1 MNSTRLFFSFLLCF
15 LLCTAARA
23 SEYTYSDDGSRVGFT
38 LKHLN
43 IITVEGVFK
52 DFAGHFEFDAESI
65 EDSSVELVIRT
76 ESLDSANSIRDSQLK
91 SRDYFWISK
100 YPEIT
105 FTSTAFGN
113 IRGNRFEVYGDLTIR
128 GKTVTAVF
136 ETRIL
141 TPLHEIVSGKPIRFS
156 AETYIHRKDFGL
168 GTGRWYDPITYITG
182 ETLKI
187 DLEVEGFQLPSVMAE
202 ASTSG
207 TLSFSSAADL

>member
-1 MNSTRLFFSFLLCF
+1 MNSFVASILFFSVLLHSGPSM
-15 LLCTAARA
+15 AA
-23 SEYTYSDDGSRVGFT
+23 EYGYDHDGSRVSFT

-43 IITVEGVFK
+43 IITVEGQFK
-52 DFAGHFEFDAESI
+52 DFAGNFEFDAGSI
-65 EDSSVELVIRT
+65 EDSSVTLIIQT
-76 ESLDSANSIRDSQLK
+76 KSLDSANPIRDAQLK
-91 SRDYFWISK
+91 SRDYFWVSK

-105 FTSTAFGN
+105 FVSTAFGN
-113 IRGNRFEVYGDLTIR
+113 IRGNSFEVYGDLTIR

-141 TPLHEIVSGKPIRFS
+141 TPLHEIVPGRPVRFS

-187 DLEVEGFQLPSVMAE
+187 NLEVEGFQLPAFLSE
-202 ASTSG
+202 ASTNG
-207 TLSFSSAADL
+207 TLSSSSTPDL